1 MFAQG
6 GFEGEEQQMIFDDMY
21 SLIVGFESL
30 ESDTKEYFL
39 KTVMDSEIRATTLSL
54 DGLTTVAKTNMK
66 VYIYFFLQLLKVVEV
81 FVEKSPQTAMA
92 NASKTDD
99 KGKTKKGGKVKAANN
114 NDFDWPSWRPSILKL
129 CLELLEID
137 NSKLYSMGIVP
148 EVLLNCY
155 WEYAL
160 MLLEKRPSGTGGHN
174 ASEIAIRNLCIDIIC
189 LSTKLF
195 CGNDT
200 SGSYISLATALINSL
215 TTAEYMAQFVAE
227 VCRRSNQLLVKE
239 ILIEIG
245 KPHIAKMPSVKN
257 VGTFIEI
264 LTKLNPELIIS
275 NLPVINGQVDSPAHQ
290 IR

>member
-1 MFAQG
+1 
-6 GFEGEEQQMIFDDMY
+6 MIFDDMY
-21 SLIVGFESL
+21 SMIVGFENL

-39 KTVMDSEIRATTLSL
+39 KTVMDSETRATQLSL
-54 DGLTTVAKTNMK
+54 DGLSTVAKTNMK
-66 VYIYFFLQLLKVVEV
+66 VYIYFFLQLLKVVESY
-81 FVEKSPQTAMA
+81 VEKTPQAAVATK
-92 NASKTDD
+92 SDD
-99 KGKTKKGGKVKAANN
+99 KGKAKKGMKAKSGSN
-114 NDFDWPSWRPSILKL
+114 NDFDWSSWRPSILKL

-174 ASEIAIRNLCIDIIC
+174 ASEIGIRNICIDIIC

-195 CGNDT
+195 CGNDS

-215 TTAEYMAQFVAE
+215 TTAEYMAQYVAE

-239 ILIEIG
+239 ILVEIG

-257 VGTFIEI
+257 VGTFIEV

>member
-6 GFEGEEQQMIFDDMY
+6 GFEGDEQQTIFDDMY
-21 SLIVGFESL
+21 SMIVGFESL
-30 ESDTKEYFL
+30 ESDTKEYLL
-39 KTVMDSEIRATTLSL
+39 KTFMDAEICATTVSL
-54 DGLTTVAKTNMK
+54 DGLTTVAKTNIK
-66 VYIYFFLQLLKVVEV
+66 VYIYFFLQLLKVVEA

-92 NASKTDD
+92 NASKGDD
-99 KGKTKKGGKVKAANN
+99 KGKAKKGGKAKSANS
-114 NDFDWPSWRPSILKL
+114 DFDWSAWRPSILKL

-174 ASEIAIRNLCIDIIC
+174 ASEIGIRNACIDIIC

-215 TTAEYMAQFVAE
+215 TTAEYMAQYVAD
-227 VCRRSNQLLVKE
+227 VCRKSNQLLVKE